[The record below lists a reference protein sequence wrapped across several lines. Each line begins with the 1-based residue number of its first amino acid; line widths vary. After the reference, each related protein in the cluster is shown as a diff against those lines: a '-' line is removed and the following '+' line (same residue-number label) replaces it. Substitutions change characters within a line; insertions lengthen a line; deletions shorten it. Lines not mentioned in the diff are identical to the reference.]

1 MMMKSQ
7 SSSSGLGQHCGLE
20 MVSKQSAMPTKI
32 NSPLGHFAAFG
43 WNQGFA
49 ESLIKKSAR
58 SRRKANGLGAIEQS
72 VSLVLD

>member
-1 MMMKSQ
+1 
-7 SSSSGLGQHCGLE
+7 
-20 MVSKQSAMPTKI
+20 MVSKLSAMATKI